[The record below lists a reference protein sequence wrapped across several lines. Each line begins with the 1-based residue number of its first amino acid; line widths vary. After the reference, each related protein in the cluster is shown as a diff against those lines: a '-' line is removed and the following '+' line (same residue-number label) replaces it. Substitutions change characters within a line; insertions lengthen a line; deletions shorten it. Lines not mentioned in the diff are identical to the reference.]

1 MKNTFKLLSA
11 FIFAS
16 IIALTSSCSKDDATT
31 TTVDATSITLTDSL
45 IKNEIGNKNPMAYLL
60 INIKLATGTTVKTA
74 KLERKIGTGAS
85 EVLIENNRIDTVSDF
100 TLSDLFTDETITNN
114 LAMGT
119 KVVYT
124 ATITDSKSKTATGS
138 LTYTVVRG
146 NGILISEIIELGAQ
160 SDTIREYKFLGLAN
174 SFATYTAGD
183 KGTARTNSDKI
194 DFVYYYGQN
203 DKNTLASPSN
213 TDGAQVIWGS
223 EITSWTTKNATLFST
238 NAINAA
244 TFETIKASKVDDA
257 FYNID
262 FTKNT
267 TEKYVNFGYNKVV
280 AFKTAGGKIGLARFL
295 LGATTDSGSM
305 KVQIICQD

>member
-16 IIALTSSCSKDDATT
+16 IIALTSSCSKDDATA

-124 ATITDSKSKTATGS
+124 ATITNSKSKTATGS

-213 TDGAQVIWGS
+213 TDGAQVIWGN
-223 EITSWTTKNATLFST
+223 EITSWTTKNVTLFST
-238 NAINAA
+238 NVINAA

-267 TEKYVNFGYNKVV
+267 TEKYINFGVNKVV

-295 LGATTDSGSM
+295 LGANSASESM

>member
-16 IIALTSSCSKDDATT
+16 IIALTSSCSKDDTA

-45 IKNEIGNKNPMAYLL
+45 GKNEIGNKNAIAFVK

-85 EVLIENNRIDTVSDF
+85 EVLIENDKIDTVTGF
-100 TLSDLFTDETITNN
+100 TLSDLYTDEIVSSN
-114 LAMGT
+114 LTMGT

-124 ATITDSKSKTATGS
+124 ATITDSKSKTVTGS
-138 LTYTVVRG
+138 VTYTVIRG
-146 NGILISEIIELGAQ
+146 NGVLISEIIELGAQ

-183 KGTARTNSDKI
+183 KGTARTNSEKI

-203 DKNTLASPSN
+203 DKNTFASPSN
-213 TDGAQVIWGS
+213 TDGAQVIWGN
-223 EITSWTTKNATLFST
+223 EITSWTTKNVTLFST

-267 TEKYVNFGYNKVV
+267 TEKYINFGYNKVV

>member
-1 MKNTFKLLSA
+1 MKNTLKLLSA

-16 IIALTSSCSKDDATT
+16 IIALTSSCSKDDTA

-45 IKNEIGNKNPMAYLL
+45 GKNEIGNKNAIAFVK

-85 EVLIENNRIDTVSDF
+85 EVLIENDKIDTVTGF
-100 TLSDLFTDETITNN
+100 TLSDLYTDEIVSSN
-114 LAMGT
+114 LTMGT

-138 LTYTVVRG
+138 VTYTVVRG

-174 SFATYTAGD
+174 NFTTYTAGE
-183 KGTARTNSDKI
+183 KGTARTNSEKI

-223 EITSWTTKNATLFST
+223 EITSWTTKNVTLFST
-238 NAINAA
+238 NAITAT

-262 FTKNT
+262 FTNNT
-267 TEKYVNFGYNKVV
+267 TEKYINFGINKVV
-280 AFKTAGGKIGLARFL
+280 AFKTAGGKIGLAKFL
-295 LGATTDSGSM
+295 QGATTDSGSM

>member
-16 IIALTSSCSKDDATT
+16 IIALTSSCSKDDTA

-45 IKNEIGNKNPMAYLL
+45 AKNEIGNKNPMAYLL
-60 INIKLATGTTVKTA
+60 INIKLATGATVKTA

-85 EVLIENNRIDTVSDF
+85 EVLLENNRIDTVPDF
-100 TLSDLFTDETITNN
+100 TLTDLFTDETITNN
-114 LAMGT
+114 LTMGT

-138 LTYTVVRG
+138 VTYTVVRG
-146 NGILISEIIELGAQ
+146 NGILVSEIIELGAQ

-174 SFATYTAGD
+174 SFATYTAGVN
-183 KGTARTNSDKI
+183 GTARTNSEKI

-213 TDGAQVIWGS
+213 VDGAQAIWGT
-223 EITSWTTKNATLFST
+223 EISSWTTKNVTLFST
-238 NAINAA
+238 NAISAA
-244 TFETIKASKVDDA
+244 TFETIKASKVDDE

-280 AFKTAGGKIGLARFL
+280 AFKTASGKIGLAKFL
-295 LGATTDSGSM
+295 LGATSASESM

>member
-16 IIALTSSCSKDDATT
+16 LIALTSSCSKDDATA

-213 TDGAQVIWGS
+213 TDGAQIIWGS
-223 EITSWTTKNATLFST
+223 EITSWTTKNVTLFST
-238 NAINAA
+238 NAITAT
-244 TFETIKASKVDDA
+244 TFETIKASKVDDG

-267 TEKYVNFGYNKVV
+267 TEKYVNFGINKVV
-280 AFKTAGGKIGLARFL
+280 AFKTASGKIGLAKFL
-295 LGATTDSGSM
+295 QGATTDSGSM

>member
-16 IIALTSSCSKDDATT
+16 IIALTSSCSKDDTA

-45 IKNEIGNKNPMAYLL
+45 AKNEIGNKNPMAYLL

-85 EVLIENNRIDTVSDF
+85 EVLLENNRIDTVPDF
-100 TLSDLFTDETITNN
+100 TLSDSYTDEKITKN
-114 LAMGT
+114 LTSGT

-146 NGILISEIIELGAQ
+146 NGILVSEIIELGAQ

-174 SFATYTAGD
+174 SFATYTAGVN
-183 KGTARTNSDKI
+183 GTARNNSEKI

-213 TDGAQVIWGS
+213 VDGAQAIWGT
-223 EITSWTTKNATLFST
+223 EISSWTTKNVTLFST
-238 NAINAA
+238 NAISAA
-244 TFETIKASKVDDA
+244 TFETIKASKVDDE

-280 AFKTAGGKIGLARFL
+280 AFKTASGKIGLAKFL
-295 LGATTDSGSM
+295 LGATSASESM

>member
-1 MKNTFKLLSA
+1 MKNTLKLLSA

-16 IIALTSSCSKDDATT
+16 IIALTSSCSKDDTA

-45 IKNEIGNKNPMAYLL
+45 GKNEIGNKNAIAFVK

-85 EVLIENNRIDTVSDF
+85 EVLIENDKIDTVTGF
-100 TLSDLFTDETITNN
+100 TLSDLYTDEIVSSN
-114 LAMGT
+114 LTMGT

-124 ATITDSKSKTATGS
+124 ATITDSKSKTVTGS
-138 LTYTVVRG
+138 VTYTVIRG
-146 NGILISEIIELGAQ
+146 NGVLISEIIELGAQ

-183 KGTARTNSDKI
+183 KGTARTNSEKI

-203 DKNTLASPSN
+203 DKNTFASPSN
-213 TDGAQVIWGS
+213 TDGAQVIWGN
-223 EITSWTTKNATLFST
+223 EITSWTTKNVTLFST

-267 TEKYVNFGYNKVV
+267 TEKYINFGYNKVV

>member
-1 MKNTFKLLSA
+1 MKNTLKLLSA

-16 IIALTSSCSKDDATT
+16 IIALTSSCSKDDTA

-45 IKNEIGNKNPMAYLL
+45 GKNEIGNKNAIAFVK

-85 EVLIENNRIDTVSDF
+85 DVLIENNKIDTVTGF
-100 TLSDLFTDETITNN
+100 TLSDLYTDEIVSSN
-114 LAMGT
+114 LTMGT

-124 ATITDSKSKTATGS
+124 ATITDSKSKTVTGS
-138 LTYTVVRG
+138 VTYTVIRG
-146 NGILISEIIELGAQ
+146 NGVLISEIIELGAQ

-183 KGTARTNSDKI
+183 KGTARTNSEKI

-203 DKNTLASPSN
+203 DKNTFASPSN
-213 TDGAQVIWGS
+213 TDGAQVIWGN
-223 EITSWTTKNATLFST
+223 EITSWTTKNVTLFST

-267 TEKYVNFGYNKVV
+267 TEKYINFGYNKVV

>member
-16 IIALTSSCSKDDATT
+16 IIALTSSCSKDDTA

-45 IKNEIGNKNPMAYLL
+45 AKNEIGNKNPMAYLL

-85 EVLIENNRIDTVSDF
+85 EVLLENNRIDTVPDF
-100 TLSDLFTDETITNN
+100 TLSDSYTDETITKN
-114 LAMGT
+114 LTSGT

-146 NGILISEIIELGAQ
+146 NGILVSEIIELGAQ

-174 SFATYTAGD
+174 SFATYTAGVN
-183 KGTARTNSDKI
+183 GTARTNSEKI

-213 TDGAQVIWGS
+213 VDGAQAIWGT
-223 EITSWTTKNATLFST
+223 EISSWTTKNVTLFST
-238 NAINAA
+238 NAISAA
-244 TFETIKASKVDDA
+244 TFETIKASKVDDE

-280 AFKTAGGKIGLARFL
+280 AFKTASGKIGLAKFL
-295 LGATTDSGSM
+295 LGATSASESM